1 MPEPPTTT
9 TARAEELLDLLSDL
23 ANEVRMMREEMRAC
37 REDLQKLRPG
47 AIEQLVRGLVQSAL
61 RR

>member
-1 MPEPPTTT
+1 MSDQTTT

-23 ANEVRMMREEMRAC
+23 ANEVRMLREEMRSC
-37 REDLQKLRPG
+37 REDLQKIRPG
-47 AIEQLVRGLVQSAL
+47 GIEQLVRGLVQSAL